1 MVGRVLTRETGR
13 LDSELTS
20 ASAGC
25 WDSDE
30 PIEPTVVDKGLSR
43 TLAPLI
49 KSCCIPLLNCGA
61 KVVERNC
68 SGARLKSRA

>member
-20 ASAGC
+20 TSAGL
-25 WDSDE
+25 WDSDD
-30 PIEPTVVDKGLSR
+30 PIEPTVVDRGLSL
-43 TLAPLI
+43 TLAPFI
-49 KSCCIPLLNCGA
+49 KSCCIPLSNCGA

-68 SGARLKSRA
+68 SGARLKSKA